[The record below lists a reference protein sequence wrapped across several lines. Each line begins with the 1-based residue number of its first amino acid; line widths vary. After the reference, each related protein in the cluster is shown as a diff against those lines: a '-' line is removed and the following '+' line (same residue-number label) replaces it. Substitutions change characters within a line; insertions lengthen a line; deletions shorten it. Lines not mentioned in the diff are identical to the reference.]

1 MLQAKDTTR
10 SGEKNRK
17 LYFGDVV
24 NISTNVKHWHGA
36 TKDSCFSYLAIEV
49 PAENSSSEW
58 LAAVDDEVYRK
69 LK

>member
-49 PAENSSSEW
+49 PAENSSSE
-58 LAAVDDEVYRK
+58 
-69 LK
+69 